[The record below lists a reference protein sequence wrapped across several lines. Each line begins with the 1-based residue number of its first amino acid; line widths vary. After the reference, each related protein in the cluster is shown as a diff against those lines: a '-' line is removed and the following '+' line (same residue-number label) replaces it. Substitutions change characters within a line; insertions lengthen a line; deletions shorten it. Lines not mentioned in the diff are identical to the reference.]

1 MGEINIKIMSKHKV
15 KYICSN
21 CGYESLRWL
30 GKCPSCDS
38 WNTFTEE
45 FVEEKKSSRK
55 KINVEPNLTN
65 LSTSSNE
72 DEVRIKTNIEEFDR
86 VLGGGLV
93 PGSVVL
99 IGGDPGIGKSTLVM
113 QAASKINGKVLYVT
127 GEESANQIN
136 MRAQRLNI
144 KSDTIYVLTETDLDL
159 IINAIEK
166 NDPKV
171 VIVDSIQTTYKPDLE
186 NTPGTITQI
195 RECTVEL
202 MQIAKK
208 RNCAVLIVGHVTKEG
223 MIAGP
228 KVLEHIVDTVLQFEG
243 ERSYSYRILRSQ
255 KNRFG
260 STNEIGIF
268 EMHEDGLHEVKNPS
282 QVFLS
287 ERDKEI
293 TGSVVTASIEGS
305 RPILLEVQA
314 LVTPS
319 AYGNPQRVATG
330 FDYRRLSILLAVLE
344 KRANMRLSSQN
355 VFLNMAGGLRID
367 EPAVDLAVCCAI
379 ASSYGDKSAHK
390 NTVVIGEVG
399 LSGEV
404 RSVGHIDKR
413 IQEAIK
419 LGFQR
424 VIIPQNNLKSVKVKG
439 EIEMIGVD
447 DLKSA
452 IGKIFE

>member
-1 MGEINIKIMSKHKV
+1 MSKHKI

-45 FVEEKKSSRK
+45 YIEEKKSSRK
-55 KINVEPNLTN
+55 KINIEPHLTN
-65 LSTSSNE
+65 LSSSGSK

-113 QAASKINGKVLYVT
+113 QAAARINGTVLYVT

-136 MRAQRLNI
+136 MRTQRLNI

-202 MQIAKK
+202 MQAAKK

-243 ERSYSYRILRSQ
+243 EKSYSYRILRSQ

-268 EMHEDGLHEVKNPS
+268 EMQDDGLHEVKNPS
-282 QVFLS
+282 QIFLS
-287 ERDKEI
+287 ELDKEI

-424 VIIPQNNLKSVKVKG
+424 VIIPQNNVKSIKVKG
-439 EIEMIGVD
+439 AIEVIGVD
-447 DLKSA
+447 ELKSA
-452 IGKIFE
+452 IEKVFI